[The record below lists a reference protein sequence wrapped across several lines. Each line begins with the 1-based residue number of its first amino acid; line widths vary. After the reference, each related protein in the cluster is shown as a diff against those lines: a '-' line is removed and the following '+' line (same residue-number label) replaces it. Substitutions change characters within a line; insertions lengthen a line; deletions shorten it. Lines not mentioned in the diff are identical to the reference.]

1 MRVSEMVHRR
11 DAEGA
16 ERKVLSLAVER
27 PAREK
32 LHSPS
37 GNWVDNGH

>member
-1 MRVSEMVHRR
+1 MVHRR
-11 DAEGA
+11 GAKGA

-37 GNWVDNGH
+37 ANWADNGS